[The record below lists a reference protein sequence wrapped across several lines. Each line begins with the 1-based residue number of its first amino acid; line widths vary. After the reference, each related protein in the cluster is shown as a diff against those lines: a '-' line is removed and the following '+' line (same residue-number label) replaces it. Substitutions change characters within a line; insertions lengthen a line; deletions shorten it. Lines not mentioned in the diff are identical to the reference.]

1 MPAYSTTT
9 PARAIYPGNEI
20 ALVNNGATD
29 SNITKTVQVAFAP
42 MPGYTNTLTLAN
54 TTTQAATVQVAGS
67 DADANYQALK
77 DADTGT
83 AITVATNSSVVF
95 TCIGPWIRC
104 TLAAFACLRWQSG
117 VYRAPVCHRGH

>member
-29 SNITKTVQVAFAP
+29 TGITKTAQVAFAP
-42 MPGYTNTLTLAN
+42 MPGYANTLALVN

-67 DADANYQALK
+67 DVDANYQALK

-83 AITVATNSSVVF
+83 AITAAAGGSVQF

-104 TLAAFACLRWQSG
+104 LMAAAPTSG
-117 VYRAPVCHRGH
+117 SLVLSR